1 MKNFI
6 FLWLMTTFQQVQ
18 SSIKNVMYLIGGNL

>member
-6 FLWLMTTFQQVQ
+6 FLWLITTFQQVQ
-18 SSIKNVMYLIGGNL
+18 SFTKNVMYLIGGNL

>member
-6 FLWLMTTFQQVQ
+6 FLWLMTTFQQVL
-18 SSIKNVMYLIGGNL
+18 SCTKNVMYLIGGNL